1 MSQKHVNLLRAIF
14 QDPVNTKLSFREVE
28 SLLKHLGAQ
37 MESVAGARMRV
48 KLNNAEGVL
57 HNRITAATRWTAIPC
72 NRCGSS
78 DARRCDAGAV

>member
-48 KLNNAEGVL
+48 VEQCGGCVAPPHHGGNTMDRHSVQSL
-57 HNRITAATRWTAIPC
+57 RIF
-72 NRCGSS
+72 
-78 DARRCDAGAV
+78 